1 MKRDY
6 YEVLGV
12 PRDADEREIKKAF
25 RTLARKIHP
34 DVNSNDPEAES
45 KFKEAAEAYEALSNP
60 ETRATY
66 DRYGHEGLK
75 RGGFTDFSQF
85 SFEDIIRSFFG
96 ESAFGEAIFGQGFFG
111 GAAAGPAK
119 GQDIAVAAEIT
130 LEEAATGVSRELEFD
145 AVTDCEACQG
155 TGAAPGTER
164 SACAACGGTGQVQR
178 MQRTPFG
185 QFIQR
190 GPCHECGGAGSVVE
204 TPCEACHGRGLVMAR
219 RNETVEIPA
228 GIASG
233 QSIRLLGK
241 GSAGERGG
249 RPGDLYIQVMV
260 NEHESLVRDG
270 NDLIYHLPLTMVDA
284 ALGAR
289 LTVPAL
295 AGEETL
301 EVKAGTQP
309 GDVRVLKGK
318 GMPSLR
324 GRGHGDLKVIMD
336 VMVPRGLNGDQK
348 KILERFDEQTSEK
361 NYTRDEGGLF
371 DKIRA
376 AFR

>member
-12 PRDADEREIKKAF
+12 PRTANEREIKKAF
-25 RTLARKIHP
+25 RALARKIHP
-34 DVNSNDPEAES
+34 DVNANDPEAEA

-75 RGGFTDFSQF
+75 RGGFTDFSQV

-96 ESAFGEAIFGQGFFG
+96 DSVFGDVFGQGFFG
-111 GAAAGPAK
+111 GGQAGPVK
-119 GQDIAVAAEIT
+119 GQDIAVAVELT
-130 LEEAATGVSRELEFD
+130 LEEAAAGASREVEFD
-145 AVTDCEACQG
+145 AVASCEACEG
-155 TGAAPGTER
+155 SGAAPGTER
-164 SACAACGGTGQVQR
+164 RTCAACGGSGQVQR

-190 GPCHECGGAGSVVE
+190 GACSDCGGAGSVIE
-204 TPCEACHGRGLVMAR
+204 TPCQECRGRGFVVVR
-219 RNETVEIPA
+219 QHENVEIPP

-233 QSIRLLGK
+233 QSIRLMGK

-249 RPGDLYIQVMV
+249 RAGDLYVQVTV
-260 NEHESLVRDG
+260 KEHERLIRDG

-284 ALGAR
+284 ALGAK
-289 LTVPAL
+289 LAVPAL
-295 AGEETL
+295 TGDETV
-301 EVKAGTQP
+301 EVRPGTQP
-309 GDVRVLKGK
+309 GELRVLKGK

-336 VMVPRGLNGDQK
+336 VMVPRELSGEQK
-348 KILERFDEQTSEK
+348 KLLKQFDELTSEK
-361 NYTRDEGGLF
+361 NYARDEGLF
-371 DKIRA
+371 EKIKA